1 MGTFLCENSTCSP
14 FSAELSHFS
23 SPQSSDGAETRMG
36 GATDSPLSSYRRRT
50 VSTFLIK
57 HREYIKKFQSR
68 SIEENIN
75 FDARNLPTSDSTVP
89 NSQSE
94 GNTLRSSPARSIKTD
109 AFSSSIWT
117 PKTCAKIVSTLFN

>member
-50 VSTFLIK
+50 VSTYLFKISPMSYSQICQ
-57 HREYIKKFQSR
+57 R
-68 SIEENIN
+68 NIDYEQLTN
-75 FDARNLPTSDSTVP
+75 QLPTPLFLTPSLMVIYEEALQQGLSR
-89 NSQSE
+89 QMHFL
-94 GNTLRSSPARSIKTD
+94 LRY
-109 AFSSSIWT
+109 
-117 PKTCAKIVSTLFN
+117 